1 MPSRAHFE
9 GPAAPAAAPEFSRLV
24 RLGQVG
30 RSGLHKTISAT
41 PEERR
46 ALERRFDLSS
56 LDRLEADVTVE
67 ALGRGGIYRVYGR
80 FEADLAQ
87 FCVVTTDP
95 VPAHLAE
102 TFEAAFSADP
112 AFTEA
117 GPIEVD
123 VDAEDP
129 PEPIEGDA
137 IDIGEAVV
145 QQFAVSLDPYPR
157 APSADE
163 ALPAPDSDKNEAAGG
178 ADDAAATRP
187 NPFAALAHLKRE

>member
-1 MPSRAHFE
+1 MHSRAHIE
-9 GPAAPAAAPEFSRLV
+9 GPAAPAVAPEFSRLV

-30 RSGLHKTISAT
+30 RAGLHKTISAT

-56 LDRLEADVTVE
+56 LDRLEAQVTVE
-67 ALGRGGIYRVYGR
+67 SLGRGGIYRVQGS
-80 FEADLAQ
+80 FEADLEQ
-87 FCVVTTDP
+87 FCVVTNDP

-102 TFEAAFSADP
+102 TFEVSFSDDP

-157 APSADE
+157 APSADD
-163 ALPAPDSDKNEAAGG
+163 ALPAPDSDEDEAAGG
-178 ADDAAATRP
+178 ADDADATRP
-187 NPFAALAHLKRE
+187 NPFAVLAHLKRE